1 MSRKKSGVNYSKTAP
16 ATSRRERALALLEAQ
31 LKSGVKTIKIEGKD
45 TTLPLEEKDNLR
57 IKKEM
62 ANIKVKI

>member
-1 MSRKKSGVNYSKTAP
+1 MFFPSIYHQLLVCKCKNIDTAFCP
-16 ATSRRERALALLEAQ
+16 GTTSVTWL
-31 LKSGVKTIKIEGKD
+31 SVKTVKIEGKD